1 MDHGHGIDIMTTRR
15 FFTIFIVF
23 GYFIIA
29 LTGCPRFAYIDAYN
43 NTNSVLSVDSTGD
56 IAIVKPSQALRMKF
70 AGDNFK
76 IKSDLGN
83 WNYRRNVP
91 HGGYDGP
98 FFDGTL
104 RIQINPDGTIYALK
118 AEWRPPLTSFP
129 EQPIGYPLKPE

>member
-1 MDHGHGIDIMTTRR
+1 MINRKVTV
-15 FFTIFIVF
+15 FILF
-23 GYFIIA
+23 CLFIIV
-29 LTGCPRFAYIDAYN
+29 LTGCPRLAYINAHN
-43 NTNSVLSVDSTGD
+43 NTNIALLLDSSGEKQVV
-56 IAIVKPSQALRMKF
+56 APSQLVRMSF
-70 AGDNFK
+70 GNDFK